1 MIREQAPAAMIKN
14 NNKPIPETTGVTQVE
29 LLSRRTVL
37 RDGLVAGFCL
47 FVPITLLGAC
57 SRETESNTPALLKK
71 VSREAA
77 KYQDQPMGTQ
87 TCSNCMN
94 FNSAQ
99 KTCQRVEG
107 EVSPDGWCIL
117 WGANA

>member
-1 MIREQAPAAMIKN
+1 MIKN
-14 NNKPIPETTGVTQVE
+14 NNESPPETTSVAQVK

-37 RDGLVAGFCL
+37 RGGLVAGVCL

-57 SRETESNTPALLKK
+57 SRGTESNTPALLKK
-71 VSREAA
+71 VSRAVA
-77 KYQDQPMGTQ
+77 KYQDHPMGTQ

>member
-1 MIREQAPAAMIKN
+1 MIKN
-14 NNKPIPETTGVTQVE
+14 SHKSIPGTTCMAQDE

-37 RDGLVAGFCL
+37 RSGLVAAFCL

-57 SRETESNTPALLKK
+57 SKGTESNTPALLKK
-71 VSREAA
+71 LSKAA
-77 KYQDQPMGTQ
+77 VKYQGQPMGTQ
-87 TCSNCMN
+87 ACSNCMN

-107 EVSPDGWCIL
+107 EVSPDGWCTL

>member
-1 MIREQAPAAMIKN
+1 MISN
-14 NNKPIPETTGVTQVE
+14 NNTSMPRTTSKSQEE
-29 LLSRRTVL
+29 LLSRRTAL
-37 RDGLVAGFCL
+37 RSGLVAGFCL

-57 SRETESNTPALLKK
+57 SGGTESNTPASLKK

-77 KYQDQPMGTQ
+77 KYQDQPMGMQ
-87 TCSNCMN
+87 TCRNCMN
-94 FNSAQ
+94 FNSAK

-107 EVSPDGWCIL
+107 EVSPEGWCIL